1 MLTNEAQKAME
12 EQSPN
17 KHPEKT
23 WLEKGTE
30 GLCASFNEPLGKT
43 KVLQQVCE
51 KQIDL
56 ADRVASENEKFV
68 RIEEGLQISHMIEKT
83 ASYKHKLESLQRE
96 MKELSQRSTQMKIRA
111 ARLQEAKQKEALKRE
126 QERQRLIEKEELLI
140 ARPARSNAGTSFN
153 QRT

>member
-1 MLTNEAQKAME
+1 ME

-83 ASYKHKLESLQRE
+83 ASYKPLCKLTKSRIGD
-96 MKELSQRSTQMKIRA
+96 R
-111 ARLQEAKQKEALKRE
+111 
-126 QERQRLIEKEELLI
+126 
-140 ARPARSNAGTSFN
+140 NGTYFAIMLPF
-153 QRT
+153 